1 MLKPRIIPVLLVSN
15 GGLVKTVRFSDP
27 KYVGDPVNAVKIFNE
42 KNVDELVLI
51 DIEATSKKLE
61 PNYALIE
68 RVAIESRMPLC
79 YGGGIKT
86 LDQAKR
92 IISLGV
98 EKISIS
104 SEAISN
110 PNLISDIAS
119 FLGSQSVA
127 VVLDV
132 RQIDS
137 QSYIFTNNGTKNTN
151 INTLTMAAIVG
162 NIGAGELIINSID
175 RDGTMMGYDLDLI
188 TKIYSMIQI
197 PMTAIGGAGNL
208 KHMDL
213 LFNRCGIMGAGA
225 GSLFVFKGPYKAVL
239 INYPTR
245 AEKDILFNSSQVNIL
260 RH

>member
-27 KYVGDPVNAVKIFNE
+27 KYIGDPVNAVKIFNE

-61 PNYALIE
+61 PNYELIE

-98 EKISIS
+98 EKVSIS

-119 FLGSQSVA
+119 FVGSQSVA

-137 QSYIFTNNGTKNTN
+137 QSYVFTNNGTK
-151 INTLTMAAIVG
+151 TLI
-162 NIGAGELIINSID
+162 LI
-175 RDGTMMGYDLDLI
+175 
-188 TKIYSMIQI
+188 
-197 PMTAIGGAGNL
+197 P
-208 KHMDL
+208 
-213 LFNRCGIMGAGA
+213 
-225 GSLFVFKGPYKAVL
+225 
-239 INYPTR
+239 
-245 AEKDILFNSSQVNIL
+245 
-260 RH
+260 

>member
-1 MLKPRIIPVLLVSN
+1 MLKPRIIPILLVSD

-51 DIEATSKKLE
+51 DIDATIKNLE
-61 PNYALIE
+61 PNYKLIE

-86 LDQAKR
+86 LDQAKK

-98 EKISIS
+98 EKVAIS

-110 PNLISDIAS
+110 PNLISQIAR
-119 FLGSQSVA
+119 FLGSQSIA

-137 QSYIFTNNGTKNTN
+137 QFYVFTNNGSKNTN
-151 INTLTMAAIVG
+151 INAIDMAAKIRDS
-162 NIGAGELIINSID
+162 GAGELIINSID
-175 RDGTMMGYDLDLI
+175 RDGTMVGYDLDLI
-188 TKIYSMIQI
+188 SEVHSMVQI

-208 KHMDL
+208 EHINL

-225 GSLFVFKGPYKAVL
+225 GSLFIYKGPYKAVL
-239 INYPTR
+239 INYPDR
-245 AEKDILFNSSQVNIL
+245 AQRDLLFSRSQINS
-260 RH
+260 